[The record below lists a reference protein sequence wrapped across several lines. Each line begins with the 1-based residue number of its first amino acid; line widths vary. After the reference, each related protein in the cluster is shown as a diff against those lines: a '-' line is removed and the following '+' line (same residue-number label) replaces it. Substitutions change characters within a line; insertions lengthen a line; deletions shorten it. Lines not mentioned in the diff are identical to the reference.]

1 MAITSAEA
9 IVRHTPAHQMALAVG
24 DCAMAENS
32 FGYQIKGRRELTMIP
47 SGSTATMNGP
57 SGIADR
63 RRKQRMQSGNRGQ
76 MQKYLIA
83 AGMVVALSVAATGVF
98 LDRPVAKQQIRPIT
112 LEQVHCAVYWDC

>member
-24 DCAMAENS
+24 DCAMTENS
-32 FGYQIKGRRELTMIP
+32 FGYKIKGRREWTMIP

-57 SGIADR
+57 RGIADC

-76 MQKYLIA
+76 MKYLIA
-83 AGMVVALSVAATGVF
+83 AGMAVALIVATTGVS
-98 LDRPVAKQQIRPIT
+98 LDRPFAKKQIRPIT